1 MAKRLSDENK
11 TSVKRFK
18 SDTYDEDSD
27 TGYNEMLRATT
38 IECKITSS
46 NEFLTGLCET
56 TPLIRSLIDNAP
68 ELATLSCGQ
77 LLAYR
82 SSNPQIQRL
91 VNHISALIHLND
103 VETGVASDLKA
114 NVASLSNYD
123 KQMIE
128 WAGLETFDVLCP
140 LKHFRRQYSLSN
152 NLFDLLQPDDL
163 YRLTEA
169 LGPRGLLK
177 KYDLLVQRLRIPNP
191 FPRFNY
197 KQIAVKR
204 WFSDPASN
212 VPRSAIPALVQ
223 TSTCFGY
230 GVNDVR
236 IADDLENEDVL
247 RTIENEM
254 FRLVIETQQRT
265 TPHASSPTAHTAV
278 VAITNHGVVNCAERS
293 ALNAPM
299 YTIPAGKTLTILS
312 VATPNNVNCLPDEIF
327 DEIMDTL
334 RRDVSELNVLNTF
347 IHPLDFAN
355 KYITRI
361 SNVKSMLYEE
371 LNAASDG
378 TAFERED
385 YMDVKNFVRNYRDP
399 RIVSFNEGDDCI
411 NKSYSA
417 KENDNRWSVFKFN
430 FNYWDHILQ
439 PPVREGATDVEYQLS
454 EICDYLFNVEEYK
467 NIVLLDWSCSVVKMP
482 VAPTFLNTANI
493 RKSKVR
499 NVPRPQSQR
508 DKTFQKESIEQG
520 LGRNLLSRYLNGGE

>member
-1 MAKRLSDENK
+1 MAKRFSDHSE
-11 TSVKRFK
+11 TSLKRLK
-18 SDTYDEDSD
+18 SETTYDENSD

-38 IECKITSS
+38 ECEMTSS
-46 NEFLTGLCET
+46 NDLLTEPCET

-77 LLAYR
+77 LLTYR
-82 SSNPQIQRL
+82 SPNPQVQRL

-103 VETGVASDLKA
+103 VETGLTSDLKA
-114 NVASLSNYD
+114 NVASLSDYD
-123 KQMIE
+123 KQMIQ
-128 WAGLETFDVLCP
+128 WAGLEIFDVLCP

-152 NLFDLLQPDDL
+152 NLFDLLHPHDL

-247 RTIENEM
+247 RTVETEM
-254 FRLVIETQQRT
+254 FRVVIETQQRT

-278 VAITNHGVVNCAERS
+278 VAITTHGVVNCAERS

-312 VATPNNVNCLPDEIF
+312 VATPNNVNCLPDDIF
-327 DEIMDTL
+327 DEIMDNL

-371 LNAASDG
+371 LNAASNG
-378 TAFERED
+378 TASERKD
-385 YMDVKNFVRNYRDP
+385 YVDIQKFVHNYRDP

-417 KENDNRWSVFKFN
+417 KENDKRWSVFKFN
-430 FNYWDHILQ
+430 FNHWDHILQ
-439 PPVREGATDVEYQLS
+439 PPVREGETNIEYQLS
-454 EICDYLFNVEEYK
+454 EICDYLFHVEEYK
-467 NIVLLDWSCSVVKMP
+467 NIVLFDWSCSVIKMP
-482 VAPTFLNTANI
+482 NAQTFFDTAQF

-499 NVPRPQSQR
+499 NVPQPQSQSDNFR
-508 DKTFQKESIEQG
+508 KESVDKG
-520 LGRNLLSRYLNGGE
+520 LGRNLLARYLNGGE